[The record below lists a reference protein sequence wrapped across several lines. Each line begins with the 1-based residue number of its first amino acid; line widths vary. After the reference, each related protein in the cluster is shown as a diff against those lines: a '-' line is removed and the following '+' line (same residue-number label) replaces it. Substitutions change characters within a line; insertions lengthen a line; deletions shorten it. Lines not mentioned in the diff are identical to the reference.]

1 MKKGFVIKMNE
12 IKVNPLTLADMLAA
26 EGKTLAQAKL
36 INKSELQL
44 YKEGI
49 RLIGKAFPAFGMF
62 AQESLEIFSE
72 DDQKKN
78 RLEMYH
84 RPEADTH
91 TLMYNLIAMMIEFP
105 ENDRQTIS
113 QLIQVAA
120 RFS

>member
-1 MKKGFVIKMNE
+1 MKKGFVI
-12 IKVNPLTLADMLAA
+12 NPLTLADMLAV

-49 RLIGKAFPAFGMF
+49 CLIGKAFPAFGVF

-72 DDQKKN
+72 DNQKEN
-78 RLEMYH
+78 RPATYRRL
-84 RPEADTH
+84 EADTC
-91 TLMYNLIAMMIEFP
+91 TLMYNLIAMMIELP
-105 ENDRQTIS
+105 ENDQQTIS
-113 QLIQVAA
+113 QLIQVAD